1 MPSVHSLVGLP
12 PSEPRDIGNRPPLW
26 APLRLPLVK
35 TLSLLEVTSL
45 LLFTMAQ
52 ALCPINRRTTE
63 MKERLYVNLLR
74 FRWRFYLFNCYHGSI
89 QAMDPCHPVPVSR
102 VD

>member
-1 MPSVHSLVGLP
+1 MLSVRLPVGFP
-12 PSEPRDIGNRPPLW
+12 PVGTSDTGLRPPLW

-35 TLSLLEVTSL
+35 TLSLLEVTTL

-52 ALCPINRRTTE
+52 ALCPINRRITE

-74 FRWRFYLFNCYHGSI
+74 FGWIFYFYLAVTMG
-89 QAMDPCHPVPVSR
+89 QSR
-102 VD
+102 Q